1 MSTAEAKQRK
11 RDLENARREKCGRR
25 DGEDMSVMTL
35 IAFPEPEKYIQ
46 MIIGITERSHED
58 HRTIEHRSGKSVAGP
73 LGRAQL
79 AGE

>member
-1 MSTAEAKQRK
+1 MSSAEAKQRK
-11 RDLENARREKCGRR
+11 RDLENARRTKNGRK
-25 DGEDMSVMTL
+25 DGEDMSVMSL
-35 IAFPEPEKYIQ
+35 IAFPEPEKYLK
-46 MIIGITERSHED
+46 MVMDITERSHED